1 MTKKVQKILSALMCL
16 MLLVC
21 LLPVSASAAGYTASL
36 KFIDGW
42 WQIQSNGEVT
52 TQINGAGTYTLTLDL
67 GDQTAHGTGE
77 LTVSIPGGYDE
88 LTAAGIAVTSVS
100 AGGHEILVD
109 SSKVLYDQAW
119 AQDEAGNWY
128 ATGELQIKIYL
139 NWDSNTEGSID
150 TAYEFTDSLAVT
162 LTVGGSGS
170 TEEPGEDPTEDTTEA
185 PSDEPSA
192 PLAPEATSGTEL
204 WTGSTTVEANWGYG
218 SDVMTTVCGGSFD
231 PAVIAEGGY
240 FSICYTGVEGQIYMA
255 MQHPA
260 NWDDW
265 FQLTPTSTK
274 ASGDGYVSTFS
285 YADLVKAYGTDD
297 FSGLGKLIF
306 GTTEPNGAVTFTR
319 LAWHA
324 PEVTEEPSED
334 PSEDPTEDTTEAP
347 EESTEAPTEETT
359 EAPGASDDG
368 ILLDGNTH
376 EQPAAWTIVTELST
390 TLAEGTVD
398 PALFKDDGY
407 ISVTYTGTEGAL
419 YMAVMDATAWG
430 WYQVNAPASTT
441 KNADGS
447 YTSVFNRSDLAAV
460 YGGKSDFSDLGKI
473 IVGTAESTTTTVV
486 TRIAWHKTE
495 ETKTWYSAKL
505 GYAAAGDWEPNEWGD
520 NASTSVSGGG
530 TYTIVWNPSAAADG
544 AEVFVIDIV
553 GGSNLYKTCSL
564 TGVSVVADGVS
575 IPVDMSKVKFG
586 DLEYNGNLRI
596 ELYNAYGATASA
608 PAIDLSALNFSEE
621 LVVTFTLY
629 EVPADSTNSGTGD
642 SFDVAMVGTLLVSA
656 MAICALVVTR
666 KKWTV

>member
-21 LLPVSASAAGYTASL
+21 LLPVSASAAEITTILSGEYAVPSGWQQAASVNTTVWGGEIDPSFLTEGGYFTLHFTGENVWSVHIALNAPWYQMDREAKDFNVCEDGSYTAIFTYEEIVSGYGTDFSGL
-36 KFIDGW
+36 G
-42 WQIQSNGEVT
+42 QILVYTNSGD
-52 TQINGAGTYTLTLDL
+52 GAGVTVLDL
-67 GDQTAHGTGE
+67 
-77 LTVSIPGGYDE
+77 IY
-88 LTAAGIAVTSVS
+88 TAAA
-100 AGGHEILVD
+100 E
-109 SSKVLYDQAW
+109 
-119 AQDEAGNWY
+119 E
-128 ATGELQIKIYL
+128 
-139 NWDSNTEGSID
+139 
-150 TAYEFTDSLAVT
+150 
-162 LTVGGSGS
+162 
-170 TEEPGEDPTEDTTEA
+170 EEPSEDPTEDTTEA

-204 WTGSTTVEANWGYG
+204 WTGSTIVEANWGYG

-240 FSICYTGVEGQIYMA
+240 FSICYTGVEGQIYLA

-334 PSEDPTEDTTEAP
+334 PTEDTTEAP

-359 EAPGASDDG
+359 EAPEASDDG